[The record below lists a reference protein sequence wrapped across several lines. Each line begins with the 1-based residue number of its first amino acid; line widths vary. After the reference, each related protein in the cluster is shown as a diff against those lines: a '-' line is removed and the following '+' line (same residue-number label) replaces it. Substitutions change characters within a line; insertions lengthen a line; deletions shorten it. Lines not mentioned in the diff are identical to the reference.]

1 MGVFR
6 LDCPHCSTARVACEV
21 VWQSDRRGE
30 KLILMLCGS
39 CRLPITAAV
48 RNNYGALQDLIQLNG
63 DLTNE
68 QWFIRESWPEV
79 TKAAAP
85 AHTPWPVAKRYI
97 EGEEAYKRKSWNA
110 AVAMFRSSL
119 DIATKTMADAPEGA
133 TFFKRLEWLH
143 TNHRITPDM
152 WAWADRVRIEG
163 NEALHDPEDFT
174 EEEAK
179 PLRLF
184 TETFLKYVFELPG
197 EIATY
202 RQDTEEA

>member
-1 MGVFR
+1 
-6 LDCPHCSTARVACEV
+6 
-21 VWQSDRRGE
+21 
-30 KLILMLCGS
+30 
-39 CRLPITAAV
+39 
-48 RNNYGALQDLIQLNG
+48 
-63 DLTNE
+63 
-68 QWFIRESWPEV
+68 
-79 TKAAAP
+79 
-85 AHTPWPVAKRYI
+85 
-97 EGEEAYKRKSWNA
+97 
-110 AVAMFRSSL
+110 
-119 DIATKTMADAPEGA
+119 MADAPEGA